1 MKQSVATVALGLTLL
16 LPMTARA
23 EPVLQFND
31 PIARGGTIVYDG
43 AGGPATGTDILLQNI
58 VGVDTPK
65 NNGAALACLGCTLS
79 FTTGANISEGP
90 DIWGFAQGGSFQLTG
105 SVPGAGII
113 APALLIDGTFT
124 VVPLPGL
131 PPFAAIEGSGTPGF
145 GLFFG
150 SGPDVK
156 SPLLAAFYGLG
167 PAGSA
172 GFTILQAG
180 TFSFDPATGA
190 FSGTNNGANINNFA
204 TVPNPAALLLLGAGL
219 AAAALGALAGRL
231 MIYPARHGPLC
242 HRLIPGK
249 HPADGAHDP

>member
-16 LPMTARA
+16 LSTTARA
-23 EPVLQFND
+23 QPVLQFND

-90 DIWGFAQGGSFQLTG
+90 DIWGFAQGGSFQITG

-131 PPFAAIEGSGTPGF
+131 PPFAAIESGSGDTGF

-150 SGPDVK
+150 SGVDVK

-167 PAGSA
+167 PDGSA
-172 GFTILQAG
+172 GLTIVQGG

-219 AAAALGALAGRL
+219 AAARWVRWLVA
-231 MIYPARHGPLC
+231 
-242 HRLIPGK
+242 
-249 HPADGAHDP
+249 